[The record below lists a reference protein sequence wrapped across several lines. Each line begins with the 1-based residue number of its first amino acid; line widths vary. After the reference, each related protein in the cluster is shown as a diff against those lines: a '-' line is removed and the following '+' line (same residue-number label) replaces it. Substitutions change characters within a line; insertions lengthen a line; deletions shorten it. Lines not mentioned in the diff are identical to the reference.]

1 MASGF
6 RLVYLD
12 SVYGVSGLTALQ
24 EELSLEPT
32 GQFEFRIDLASL
44 GLDPDLTH
52 SLVARGPLC
61 FLDFEATGL
70 DPATDQLI
78 EAGAVVVE
86 PGESFVR
93 VFNSFVRTTHELSP
107 FIKRLTGISQKDV
120 AGAPP
125 LGIVAPALDRF
136 IGDAPVVAHNAAFE
150 KSWLAQAI
158 SERFARHAF
167 LDTVELLALVYPDS
181 PNMKLDTFC
190 RDKLG
195 RGERHRALDDA
206 LDMLRVVV
214 NVLGESRRGS
224 PAPANA
230 AAALLHF
237 YPASPWH
244 ERLHATVGFSFVE
257 SAPQAPAVAVPD
269 VVLPPVPFVK
279 SAIEERLRDTLQ
291 VRRVLPGYEMRP
303 GQIQFFGHVFDCFAG
318 VDGKTV
324 ATGEAGTGIGKTL
337 AYLAVAIPFA
347 RHTGQQVI
355 LSTSSKLLQTQL
367 LEKDIPAAARLLGY
381 PDLRYTVMKGRANYV
396 CRRRLDRFLASRQ
409 RDPSPNNDEAF
420 ASALLAAFSSSAS
433 HGEVDRIPTV
443 LYQLNPA
450 FERCAR
456 EVTSADADECRRQTC
471 ETTGGHCVFRSAR
484 HRLEAAEIAVVNH
497 DLLLRWPP
505 DYPPLRHL
513 VLDEAHELVDK
524 ADGAYARSAEGVEL
538 AHRLEEILGMRGS
551 PPLADD
557 DETVARARHALD
569 CVVRVGEAA
578 RAVAKSESGEPT
590 SFQFGRDELLIPERG
605 PGPEWKEII
614 DAALE
619 LARDLKA
626 LALRFTGSG
635 GGSGDDAEA
644 PGARIREVL
653 EESAAVLEHALP
665 YPKSEMYV
673 FRLRGLARTNT
684 ASWRF
689 MATPVLPADDFREH
703 VLDRAETLF
712 ATSATLAVGGENDGA
727 MRELC
732 LSREAGDRYRIFP
745 AVESPFDYR
754 SNLRILFIADATD
767 QAALVDRTMR
777 ATAIVAEKFGGRTLG
792 LFTSRDRMIRV
803 ADLLGTRCADAGI
816 TVMTPAAGNTDP
828 HELVRTFM
836 DAPRAVLLGA
846 RSFWQGID
854 IPGDA
859 CQAVIIEKLP
869 FDVPGDPL
877 LTRRAEVLFGRG
889 SRAFTD
895 YQLPR
900 MLLRLKQMMGRLI
913 RTPTDRGIIVVV
925 EPRIDK
931 PYFRRIL
938 ECLPPGAAHQRVR
951 LDELG
956 LAVDDFLRGRG

>member
-1 MASGF
+1 MA
-6 RLVYLD
+6 
-12 SVYGVSGLTALQ
+12 ALQ

-32 GQFEFRIDLASL
+32 DQFEFRIDLAAL
-44 GLDPDLTH
+44 GLDPDLTQM
-52 SLVARGPLC
+52 LVEAGPLC

-70 DPATDQLI
+70 DPANDELI
-78 EAGAVVVE
+78 EAGAILVE
-86 PGESFVR
+86 PGQRTVR
-93 VFNSFVRTTHELSP
+93 VFNSFVHTTHELTP
-107 FIKRLTGISQKDV
+107 FIKRLTGISQQNV
-120 AGAPP
+120 ASAPP
-125 LGIVAPALDRF
+125 LGEVAPALDRF
-136 IGDAPVVAHNAAFE
+136 IGAAPVVAHNAAFE
-150 KSWLAQAI
+150 KSWLAQGI
-158 SERFARHAF
+158 SGRFGRHAF
-167 LDTVELLALVYPDS
+167 MDTVELLALVYPDS

-237 YPASPWH
+237 YPASPWR
-244 ERLHATVGFSFVE
+244 ERLDGAVGFTFAEASPRAA
-257 SAPQAPAVAVPD
+257 SAGAVAED
-269 VVLPPVPFVK
+269 VFLAPVPFDR
-279 SAIEERLRDTLQ
+279 SAIEARLRDVEQ
-291 VRRVLPGYEMRP
+291 VRRVLPGYEFRP
-303 GQIQFFGHVFDCFAG
+303 GQLEFFGHVFDCFAG

-324 ATGEAGTGIGKTL
+324 AIGEAGTGIGKTL

-347 RHTGQQVI
+347 RHRGTQVVI
-355 LSTSSKLLQTQL
+355 STSSKLLQTQL

-396 CRRRLDRFLASRQ
+396 CRRRLDRFLTSRQ
-409 RDPSPNNDEAF
+409 RQAPSLDNDEAF

-433 HGEVDRIPTV
+433 HGEIDRIPTV
-443 LYQLNPA
+443 LYQINPV

-484 HRLEAAEIAVVNH
+484 HRLEGADIAVVNH

-513 VLDEAHELVDK
+513 ILDEAHELVDK
-524 ADGAYARSAEGVEL
+524 ADSAYARSAEGVEL

-557 DETVARARHALD
+557 DETQVRARRALA
-569 CVVRVGEAA
+569 CVAKVGEAA
-578 RAVAKSESGEPT
+578 RAVVKSEGVEQA
-590 SFQFGRDELLIPERG
+590 FQFGRDELLIPPGG
-605 PGPEWKEII
+605 PGPEWKELT

-619 LARDLKA
+619 LARDIKA
-626 LALRFTGSG
+626 LALRFATGS
-635 GGSGDDAEA
+635 DDADA
-644 PGARIREVL
+644 PGARLREVL

-673 FRLRGLARTNT
+673 FRLRGLARTNA

-689 MATPVLPADDFREH
+689 LATPVLPADDFREH
-703 VLDRAETLF
+703 VLEIAETLF
-712 ATSATLAVGGENDGA
+712 ATSATLAVSGEDDGA

-732 LSREAGDRYRIFP
+732 LAREAGPRYRIFP
-745 AVESPFDYR
+745 AVQSPFDYPR
-754 SNLRILFIADATD
+754 NLQILFLSDATD
-767 QAALVDRTMR
+767 QAALVDRTAR
-777 ATAIVAEKFGGRTLG
+777 ATATVARKLGGRTLG

-803 ADLLGTRCADAGI
+803 ADILAGRLADDGI
-816 TVMTPAAGNTDP
+816 TVMTPAAGNSDP
-828 HELVRTFM
+828 HELVRSFM
-836 DAPRAVLLGA
+836 DSPRAVLLGA
-846 RSFWQGID
+846 RAFWQGID
-854 IPGDA
+854 IPGEA

-877 LTRRAEVLFGRG
+877 LQRRAEVLFGRG

-913 RTPTDRGIIVVV
+913 RTPTDYGMIVVV
-925 EPRIDK
+925 EPRADK

-938 ECLPPGAAHQRVR
+938 ESLPTGAAHQRVR

-956 LAVDDFLRGRG
+956 LAVDDFLLRHK

>member
-1 MASGF
+1 MHSTA
-6 RLVYLD
+6 
-12 SVYGVSGLTALQ
+12 GLATLQ

-32 GQFEFRIDLASL
+32 DQFEFRIDLKAL
-44 GLDPDLTH
+44 GLDPDLTQM
-52 SLVARGPLC
+52 LVERGPLC

-70 DPATDQLI
+70 DPASDQLI
-78 EAGAVVVE
+78 EAGAIVVE
-86 PGESFVR
+86 PGECFVR
-93 VFNSFVRTTHELSP
+93 VFNSFLHTTHELTP

-120 AGAPP
+120 SGAPP
-125 LGIVAPALDRF
+125 LTEVGPALDRF
-136 IGDAPVVAHNAAFE
+136 IGSAPVVAHNAAFE
-150 KSWLAQAI
+150 KSWLTQGI
-158 SERFARHAF
+158 SARFGRHPF

-237 YPASPWH
+237 YPASPWR
-244 ERLHATVGFSFVE
+244 ERIDGAVGFTFAE
-257 SAPQAPAVAVPD
+257 SVAREAAPATAGAD
-269 VVLPPVPFVK
+269 VSLPPVPFVK
-279 SAIEERLRDTLQ
+279 SAIEARLRDVEQ
-291 VRRVLPGYEMRP
+291 VRRVLPNYEFRP
-303 GQIQFFGHVFDCFAG
+303 GQLQFFDHVFDCFAAA
-318 VDGKTV
+318 DGKTV
-324 ATGEAGTGIGKTL
+324 AAGEAGTGIGKTL
-337 AYLAVAIPFA
+337 AYLAVAIPYA
-347 RHTGQQVI
+347 RHSGSQVV

-381 PDLRYTVMKGRANYV
+381 PELRYTVMKGRANYV
-396 CRRRLDRFLASRQ
+396 CRRRLDRFLTSRQ
-409 RDPSPNNDEAF
+409 RQPSLDNDEAF

-433 HGEVDRIPTV
+433 HGEIDRIPGV
-443 LYQLNPA
+443 LYQINPV

-471 ETTGGHCVFRSAR
+471 ESTGGHCVFRSAR

-513 VLDEAHELVDK
+513 ILDEAHELVDK

-551 PPLADD
+551 PPLAND
-557 DETVARARHALD
+557 DETLVRARRALA
-569 CVVRVGEAA
+569 CVAKVGEAA
-578 RAVAKSESGEPT
+578 RAVVKSEGGEQV
-590 SFQFGRDELLIPERG
+590 FQFGRDELLIPPGG

-619 LARDLKA
+619 LARDIKA
-626 LALRFTGSG
+626 LALRFGAG
-635 GGSGDDAEA
+635 AQDGDS
-644 PGARIREVL
+644 PGAKLREVL

-673 FRLRGLARTNT
+673 FRLRGLARTNA

-703 VLDRAETLF
+703 VLERAETLF
-712 ATSATLAVGGENDGA
+712 ATSATLAVSGEDDGA

-732 LSREAGDRYRIFP
+732 LAREAGPRYRIFP
-745 AVESPFDYR
+745 AVESPFDYPR
-754 SNLRILFIADATD
+754 NLRILFLSDATD
-767 QAALVDRTMR
+767 QAALVDRTTR
-777 ATAIVAEKFGGRTLG
+777 ATAIVARKLGGRTLG

-803 ADLLGTRCADAGI
+803 ADLLAGRLADDGI
-816 TVMTPAAGNTDP
+816 TVMTPAAGNSDP
-828 HELVRTFM
+828 HELVRSFM
-836 DAPRAVLLGA
+836 DSPRAVLLGA
-846 RSFWQGID
+846 RAFWQGID
-854 IPGDA
+854 IPGEA

-877 LTRRAEVLFGRG
+877 LQRRAEVLFGRG
-889 SRAFTD
+889 SRAFSD

-913 RTPTDRGIIVVV
+913 RTPTDHGIIVVV

-938 ECLPPGAAHQRVR
+938 ESLPPGAAHQRVR

-956 LAVDDFLRGRG
+956 LAVDDFLARHK

>member
-1 MASGF
+1 MNA
-6 RLVYLD
+6 
-12 SVYGVSGLTALQ
+12 
-24 EELSLEPT
+24 
-32 GQFEFRIDLASL
+32 L
-44 GLDPDLTH
+44 GLDSDLTN
-52 SLVARGPLC
+52 SLVTRGPLC

-70 DPATDQLI
+70 DPASDQLI
-78 EAGAVVVE
+78 EAGAIVVE

-93 VFNSFVRTTHELSP
+93 VFNTFVRTTHELSP

-120 AGAPP
+120 SGAPP
-125 LGIVAPALDRF
+125 LGIIGPALDHF
-136 IGDAPVVAHNAAFE
+136 IGGAPVVAHNAAFE
-150 KSWLAQAI
+150 KTWLVQAI
-158 SERFARHAF
+158 SPRFAQHPF

-214 NVLGESRRGS
+214 NVLGESHRGS

-237 YPASPWH
+237 YPASLWH
-244 ERLHATVGFSFVE
+244 ERLHATVGVSFAETIV
-257 SAPQAPAVAVPD
+257 QAPPPVAVPD
-269 VVLPPVPFVK
+269 VILPPVPFVK
-279 SAIEERLRDTLQ
+279 SAIESRLRDVEQ
-291 VRRVLPGYEMRP
+291 VRQVLPNYEFRP
-303 GQIQFFGHVFDCFAG
+303 GQLEFFNHVFDCFCG
-318 VDGKTV
+318 LDGKTV
-324 ATGEAGTGIGKTL
+324 AAGEAGTGIGKTL

-396 CRRRLDRFLASRQ
+396 CRRRLDRFLVSRQ
-409 RDPSPNNDEAF
+409 REGLALNNDEAF

-433 HGEVDRIPTV
+433 HGEIDRIPTV
-443 LYQLNPA
+443 LYQLNPV

-551 PPLADD
+551 APLADD
-557 DETVARARHALD
+557 DETVGRARRALD
-569 CVVRVGEAA
+569 CVARVGEAA
-578 RAVAKSESGEPT
+578 RAVARSESGEQQ
-590 SFQFGRDELLIPERG
+590 SFQFGRDELLIPAGG

-619 LARDLKA
+619 LAREIKA
-626 LALRFTGSG
+626 LALRFSG
-635 GGSGDDAEA
+635 GNEETDS
-644 PGARIREVL
+644 PGARLREVL

-684 ASWRF
+684 SSWRF
-689 MATPVLPADDFREH
+689 LATPVLPADDFREH

-712 ATSATLAVGGENDGA
+712 ATSATLAVGGEDDGA

-732 LSREAGDRYRIFP
+732 LSREAGPRYRIFP
-745 AVESPFDYR
+745 AVQSPFDYQR
-754 SNLRILFIADATD
+754 NLRILFISDATD
-767 QAALVDRTMR
+767 QAALVDRTTR
-777 ATAIVAEKFGGRTLG
+777 ATAIVAEKLGGRTLG

-803 ADLLGTRCADAGI
+803 ADLLSTRCADAGI
-816 TVMTPAAGNTDP
+816 NVMTPAAGNSDP

-836 DAPRAVLLGA
+836 DTPRAVLLGA
-846 RSFWQGID
+846 RAFWQGID

-889 SRAFTD
+889 SRAFSD

-913 RTPTDRGIIVVV
+913 RTPTDRGIIVIV
-925 EPRIDK
+925 EPRVDK

-938 ECLPPGAAHQRVR
+938 ESLPPGAAHQRVR
-951 LDELG
+951 LDELS
-956 LAVDDFLRGRG
+956 LAVDDFLRGRQ